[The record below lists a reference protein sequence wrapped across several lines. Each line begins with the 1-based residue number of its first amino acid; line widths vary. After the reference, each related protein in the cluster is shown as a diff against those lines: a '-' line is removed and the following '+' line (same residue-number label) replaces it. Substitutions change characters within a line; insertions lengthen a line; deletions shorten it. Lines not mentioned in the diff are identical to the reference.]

1 MACKR
6 YMASNLPV
14 KLMEKDIFDKDAL
27 KACCY
32 KQHAILFGYKE
43 AVILSHFMFWTKFNR
58 NKKQHF
64 HDGRYWS
71 YSSIHTLQKSYF
83 PFWSEGQ
90 ISRGI
95 SSLFQKN
102 LILKGN
108 YNRFKYDKT
117 TWYALSDEDGLLEM
131 TRPFYTDDKWSELE

>member
-1 MACKR
+1 
-6 YMASNLPV
+6 
-14 KLMEKDIFDKDAL
+14 MEKDTSYKKPL
-27 KACCY
+27 KTCCY
-32 KQHAILFGYKE
+32 KQHAVLFGYRE
-43 AVILSHFMFWTKFNR
+43 AVIIFHFIYWIGFNR

-64 HDGRYWS
+64 HDGRYWT
-71 YSSIHTLQKSYF
+71 YSSVSTLQKYYF

-95 SSLFQKN
+95 KSLIKQN

-117 TWYALSDEDGLLEM
+117 TWYALENEDGLLEM
-131 TRPFYTDDKWSELE
+131 AKPFATDDKWSELE